1 MDRRSCLIATKW
13 NLRVSGS
20 KHVTMLRKSKIFRN
34 DQNQPN
40 RGRRTKRKMLR
51 QSLVVLGIILVAA
64 SGTLAKKETAI
75 PPAAG
80 KQKQLAL
87 VRVNVTGQSYDY
99 FRPWQKKAPFSKRAL
114 GAVLSKGRVLVTAD
128 LVANQNYV
136 ELERAESGEKTAAT
150 VEVIDYEANL
160 ALLQPAEKTFL
171 DGITPLEIA
180 PDTVVGD
187 RLAAWQLEPTG
198 ALLATEGLVTTVQM
212 MPYPIDIGQFLTYRV
227 SIPMQ
232 YRENSYTVP
241 LVKNNK
247 LAGLLLRYDSR
258 SQLVDAIPAP
268 VIMHFLKDAESQNYR
283 GFPSAGFS
291 FSPTRDPALREFA
304 GEKGKN
310 AGGVYVTT
318 VEPGTP
324 AMKAG
329 LQVGDIVT
337 AVANNEIDQNGNY
350 VDPLYGKIEFT
361 NLLTAHAYAGDI
373 VPLRIQR
380 SGNPMQLNVTLEH
393 RDAKDYVSPPYN
405 LDQPPRYY
413 VLGGLIFQEL
423 SRQYLKEWGPNWQ
436 REAPQRLVYMD
447 HFQSELFPERNR
459 RVVILSQVLPA
470 NSTIGYDELSYL
482 TVTKVNGKEIKSLDD
497 LAEAVKHPID
507 GFIKVE
513 TDEDPKQIE
522 LDAAQVGA
530 EAQDLQ
536 ENYGI
541 SALHRLN

>member
-1 MDRRSCLIATKW
+1 MQRNFAI
-13 NLRVSGS
+13 
-20 KHVTMLRKSKIFRN
+20 IFA
-34 DQNQPN
+34 
-40 RGRRTKRKMLR
+40 
-51 QSLVVLGIILVAA
+51 VALLTTTGA
-64 SGTLAKKETAI
+64 LAKKESAA
-75 PPAAG
+75 PASLS

-87 VRVNVTGQSYDY
+87 VLVNVTGQSYDY

-136 ELERAESGEKTAAT
+136 ELERAETGEKTAAQ
-150 VEVIDYEANL
+150 VQVIDYEANL
-160 ALLQPAEKTFL
+160 ALLEPTDKTFL
-171 DGITPLEIA
+171 DGITPLEITS
-180 PDTVVGD
+180 DTVVGD

-212 MPYPIDIGQFLTYRV
+212 TQYPIDVGEFLTYRI
-227 SIPMQ
+227 SLPMQ

-258 SQLVDAIPAP
+258 SQLLDAIPAP
-268 VIMHFLKDAESQNYR
+268 IITHFLKEADNQNYR

-291 FSPTRDPALREFA
+291 FFPTRDPELRKFA
-304 GEKGKN
+304 GEKGPD
-310 AGGVYVTT
+310 GGVYVTN
-318 VEPGTP
+318 VEPNTP

-337 AVANNEIDQNGNY
+337 AVAGREIDQNGNY
-350 VDPLYGKIEFT
+350 VDPLHGKIEFT
-361 NLLTAHAYAGDI
+361 NLLTAHAYSGDV
-373 VPLRIQR
+373 VPFRVKRDGKPIE
-380 SGNPMQLNVTLEH
+380 LNVILEH

-423 SRQYLKEWGPNWQ
+423 SRQYLKEWGPTWE
-436 REAPQRLVYMD
+436 RSAPQRLVYFD
-447 HFQSELFPERNR
+447 RFQSELFPERNR

-470 NSTIGYDELSYL
+470 DSTIGYDDVAYL

-497 LAEAVKHPID
+497 LAAAVKQPIE
-507 GFIKVE
+507 GFIKIE
-513 TDEDPKQIE
+513 TEEDPKQIE
-522 LDAAQVGA
+522 LDAAQVTA
-530 EAQDLQ
+530 EAHNLQ

-541 SALHRLN
+541 SSLQRLD

>member
-1 MDRRSCLIATKW
+1 MTRHSLIAFGLILFT
-13 NLRVSGS
+13 VSGA
-20 KHVTMLRKSKIFRN
+20 
-34 DQNQPN
+34 P
-40 RGRRTKRKMLR
+40 
-51 QSLVVLGIILVAA
+51 
-64 SGTLAKKETAI
+64 AKKDSSVPSALN
-75 PPAAG
+75 

-160 ALLQPAEKTFL
+160 ALLQPVEKTFL
-171 DGITPLEIA
+171 NGITPLEIA

-212 MPYPIDIGQFLTYRV
+212 MPYPIDVGEFLTYRV

-241 LVKNNK
+241 LVKKNK

-258 SQLVDAIPAP
+258 SQLLDAIPGP
-268 VIMHFLKDAESQNYR
+268 VITHFLKDAENQNYR
-283 GFPSAGFS
+283 GFPTAGFS
-291 FSPTRDPALREFA
+291 FFPTRDPALREFA
-304 GEKGKN
+304 EEQGKN
-310 AGGVYVTT
+310 AGGVYVTN

-361 NLLTAHAYAGDI
+361 NLLTAHAYAGDV
-373 VPLRIQR
+373 VPFRVQR
-380 SGNPMQLNVTLEH
+380 NGKPMQLNVTLEH
-393 RDAKDYVSPPYN
+393 RDTKDYVSPPYN

-436 REAPQRLVYMD
+436 REAPQRLVYLD
-447 HFQSELFPERNR
+447 HFQSELFPDKNR

-470 NSTIGYDELSYL
+470 NSTVGYDELAYL

-497 LAEAVKHPID
+497 LAEAIKHPME

-513 TDEDPKQIE
+513 TEEDPKQIE
-522 LDAAQVGA
+522 LDAAQVAA

-536 ENYGI
+536 DNYGI

>member
-1 MDRRSCLIATKW
+1 MQ
-13 NLRVSGS
+13 
-20 KHVTMLRKSKIFRN
+20 KHLFI
-34 DQNQPN
+34 
-40 RGRRTKRKMLR
+40 
-51 QSLVVLGIILVAA
+51 VLGILLVGITGAL
-64 SGTLAKKETAI
+64 GKKEPTV
-75 PPAAG
+75 PAPMST
-80 KQKQLAL
+80 QKQLAL

-114 GAVLSKGRVLVTAD
+114 GAVLSKGHVLVTAD

-136 ELERAESGEKTAAT
+136 ELERAESGEKTAAR

-160 ALLQPAEKTFL
+160 ALLEPTEKAFL

-180 PDTVVGD
+180 LDTVVGD

-212 MPYPIDIGQFLTYRV
+212 TQYPIDIGQFLTYRI

-258 SQLVDAIPAP
+258 SQLLDAIPAP
-268 VIMHFLKDAESQNYR
+268 IITHFLKEAEGQNYR
-283 GFPSAGFS
+283 GFPSVGFS
-291 FSPTRDPALREFA
+291 FFPTRDPELREFS
-304 GEKGKN
+304 GETGKS
-310 AGGVYVTT
+310 GGVYVTN
-318 VEPGTP
+318 VEPHTP

-329 LQVGDIVT
+329 LQVGDIVK

-361 NLLTAHAYAGDI
+361 NLLTAHAYSGDI
-373 VPLRIQR
+373 VPFLIQR
-380 SGNPMQLNVTLEH
+380 SGKPMELNVTLEH
-393 RDAKDYVSPPYN
+393 RDARDYVSPPYN
-405 LDQPPRYY
+405 LDQPPSYY

-436 REAPQRLVYMD
+436 REAPQRLVYLD
-447 HFQSELFPERNR
+447 HFQSELFSDKNR

-470 NSTIGYDELSYL
+470 NSTVGYDELAYL

-497 LAEAVKHPID
+497 LAEAVKHPIG

-513 TDEDPKQIE
+513 TEEDPKQIE
-522 LDAAQVGA
+522 LDAAQVAA

-536 ENYGI
+536 DNYGI